1 MCGKN
6 IYLLYHLEK
15 TIRGRGLK
23 GDFNV
28 KRRRERLSQTVGCPQ
43 IGDRKSW
50 WVERG
55 RSCDWKGLA
64 ETLTLV
70 QVALLRFKLHSLV
83 AWLRV
88 DTFLGRKGRK
98 SLRRAFTLYLVWS
111 NYRPPIESN
120 ITNIIAEQRA
130 LLKMYV

>member
-1 MCGKN
+1 MTTALGLFQMKEVASYITCVAR
-6 IYLLYHLEK
+6 IFICCTIWLEK

-28 KRRRERLSQTVGCPQ
+28 KRRRERLTKTV
-43 IGDRKSW
+43 
-50 WVERG
+50 
-55 RSCDWKGLA
+55 
-64 ETLTLV
+64 TLV
-70 QVALLRFKLHSLV
+70 QVDLLRFKLHSLV

-88 DTFLGRKGRK
+88 DIFMGRKVRK

-111 NYRPPIESN
+111 YYRPPIESN